1 MEIIGQFRVQILFV
15 AVVYIFVFLSVCLD
29 LWAGTRKAKMRG
41 EYRSSFKLRQTVEKI
56 CRYYNMMFLI
66 TAIDCIQMFAIYL
79 LHEQGSIG
87 IMPVFPLFTC
97 IASMFVGFIEL
108 KSVWEKNEDKEKAK
122 ITEAAKFLLNIAQ
135 SDDQKEMLTKIIEIA
150 SKGSTKPKG

>member
-79 LHEQGSIG
+79 LHEQGSIS

-97 IASMFVGFIEL
+97 IASLFVGFIEL
-108 KSVWEKNEDKEKAK
+108 KSVWEKSEDKEKAK
-122 ITEAAKFLLNIAQ
+122 ITEAAKFLLKIAQ
-135 SDDQKEMLTKIIEIA
+135 SDDQKELLTKIIEIA
-150 SKGSTKPKG
+150 SKNSTNH

>member
-1 MEIIGQFRVQILFV
+1 MEIIGQFRVQVIFV

-79 LHEQGSIG
+79 LHEQGAINVL
-87 IMPVFPLFTC
+87 PVFPILTC
-97 IASMFVGFIEL
+97 IASLFVGFIEL

-122 ITEAAKFLLNIAQ
+122 ITEAAKILLTIAQ
-135 SDDQKEMLTKIIEIA
+135 SDDQKEILSKIIEVA
-150 SKGSTKPKG
+150 GNSKSR